1 VIPFI
6 DKKIRRQ
13 GDLSSTDIRTMSQ
26 KTLTQTGYFWVKG
39 GSIVTMSGTRET
51 PARPLDYVH
60 ADDVIID
67 GSLCVGNDCYS
78 GLAFGFDTIVL
89 MENNLRIF
97 FDDTSTIQNYPR
109 NDWRIICNDSTDG
122 GGRYF
127 AIEDATEVSN
137 ILVLE
142 AGAPDN
148 SIYVDSYGD
157 VGINTSTP
165 YYELH
170 IVDGDSPCVRL
181 DQDGSYGWTPQKWDL
196 CGNESN
202 FFIRD
207 ATHASKLPFR
217 IEPDAPTD
225 SIFVKSNGRIGM
237 GTGSPGYALEVE
249 RTGENAAIVAKR
261 VSGALCYINATATA
275 GNFGTTTNHP
285 LRLMVNGGERMKLP
299 TSGNLLEMSDGGYYD
314 GTWHGSS
321 SREIKENIQTL
332 TSGEAINA
340 LEKLDPVKFNYK
352 ENKEDEHVGF
362 IAEDV
367 PELVA
372 SKNRKALSA
381 MDVVAVLTKVVKEQ
395 QKSIQ
400 EHQKTI
406 SELQKEIAELKK
418 K

>member
-1 VIPFI
+1 
-6 DKKIRRQ
+6 
-13 GDLSSTDIRTMSQ
+13 
-26 KTLTQTGYFWVKG
+26 
-39 GSIVTMSGTRET
+39 
-51 PARPLDYVH
+51 
-60 ADDVIID
+60 
-67 GSLCVGNDCYS
+67 
-78 GLAFGFDTIVL
+78 
-89 MENNLRIF
+89 
-97 FDDTSTIQNYPR
+97 
-109 NDWRIICNDSTDG
+109 
-122 GGRYF
+122 
-127 AIEDATEVSN
+127 
-137 ILVLE
+137 
-142 AGAPDN
+142 
-148 SIYVDSYGD
+148 
-157 VGINTSTP
+157 
-165 YYELH
+165 
-170 IVDGDSPCVRL
+170 
-181 DQDGSYGWTPQKWDL
+181 
-196 CGNESN
+196 
-202 FFIRD
+202 
-207 ATHASKLPFR
+207 
-217 IEPDAPTD
+217 
-225 SIFVKSNGRIGM
+225 M